1 MEWGSVAVPIWLLW
15 LAAAGALVLADLALL
30 GGQLLLVAAGIAALI
45 AAGAAALG
53 VPLVG
58 QVWLFLGGTAVLVPA
73 LIFGIP
79 GVRRRWRAPGD
90 LDGKRGE
97 IVTVVAQGG
106 RLVGKLKSDSYPIR
120 LIDGSMPEEGEELV
134 VDRMEGITLFVER
147 PRPGAGR
154 R

>member
-1 MEWGSVAVPIWLLW
+1 MEWGGVIFPVWLLW
-15 LAAAGALVLADLALL
+15 LAAAAALALADLALL
-30 GGQLLLVAAGIAALI
+30 GGQLLLVAAGLAALI
-45 AAGAAALG
+45 AAAAAALG
-53 VPLVG
+53 APFVG
-58 QVWLFLGGTAVLVPA
+58 QVWLFLGGTAVFVPA

-97 IVTVVAQGG
+97 TVTVVAQGD
-106 RLVGKLKSDSYPIR
+106 RLVGKLKSDRYPIQ
-120 LIDGSMPEEGEELV
+120 LIDGSTPEEGEELV

-147 PRPGAGR
+147 PRRGAGR